1 VSRPAVFISSIV
13 TPADSYSLVDL
24 ADVKTMLGVT
34 VSTFDNFFSLVIPQA
49 STAAQNYANNP
60 FVVETIQ
67 DQWFPGSDGWPWTVR
82 GAYAPLQL
90 KRWPLVAVPSV
101 VETIAG
107 VATTLTLGTDFL
119 ADMRLGQLTR
129 LNTYCAPPAGVPPLP
144 CDWRPDPVVVQYQAG
159 WETLPG
165 DVFAAV
171 VHLVKLEYYSQ
182 TRDPLI
188 RSQSSPGIY
197 EASYVMGTGPGGP
210 GDLDAYAAS
219 KLDRYRV
226 PVIA

>member
-1 VSRPAVFISSIV
+1 MRPYTFIPSIV
-13 TPADSYSLVDL
+13 TPASSYLLVDL
-24 ADVKTMLGVT
+24 ADVKTLLGISGTGSDAVL
-34 VSTFDNFFSLVIPQA
+34 NLWIAQA
-49 STAAQNYANNP
+49 STTAQSWTNNP

-67 DQWFPGSDGWPWTVR
+67 DQLYPGSDGWPWTVR
-82 GAYAPLQL
+82 RDFSPLRL
-90 KRWPLVAVPSV
+90 SRWPLVSIVSV
-101 VETIAG
+101 VETIAN

-119 ADMRLGQLTR
+119 ADMALGQLTR
-129 LNTYCAPPAGVPPLP
+129 LQTYSPPPSGVAPWP
-144 CDWRPDPVVVQYQAG
+144 CNWRANPIVVQYQAG
-159 WETLPG
+159 YPTIPG

-188 RSQSSPGIY
+188 RSQNSPGIY

-210 GDLDAYAAS
+210 GDLDSYAAS
-219 KLDRYRV
+219 KLERYRV

>member
-1 VSRPAVFISSIV
+1 MSRPGVFISSVV
-13 TPADSYSLVDL
+13 TPAESYSLVDL
-24 ADVKTMLGVT
+24 ADVKTLLGIAT
-34 VSTFDNFFSLVIPQA
+34 TASDAFLDLVIPQA
-49 STAAQNYANNP
+49 STTAQSWCNNP

-67 DQWFPGSDGWPWTVR
+67 DQWFPGSEGWPRVVR
-82 GAYAPLQL
+82 DAYAPLQL
-90 KRWPLVAVPSV
+90 KRWPLVEIVSV

-107 VATTLTLGTDFL
+107 VATTLTLNTDFL
-119 ADMRLGQLTR
+119 ADMNLGQLTR
-129 LNTYCAPPAGVPPLP
+129 LNTYDPPPAGISPRP

-159 WETLPG
+159 YADIPG

-188 RSQSSPGIY
+188 RSQSSPNVY

-219 KLDRYRV
+219 KLERYRV